1 MDDPVSAYGYDS
13 GRRQNARRTAQ
24 WTANARLFRASLL
37 ITLIAI
43 AALAVVTDRLPARPD
58 LAQPPVQGH
67 TTDVTTTL
75 APHPA
80 KITRHR

>member
-13 GRRQNARRTAQ
+13 GRRRSARRAAQ
-24 WTANARLFRASLL
+24 WTANMRRFRVSLL
-37 ITLIAI
+37 IMLTAI
-43 AALAVVTDRLPARPD
+43 AALAVVTDRLSVRPD

-67 TTDVTTTL
+67 ATDVTTTL

>member
-13 GRRQNARRTAQ
+13 GRRRSARQSAQ
-24 WTANARLFRASLL
+24 WKADVRRFRAGVL
-37 ITLIAI
+37 ITLTAI
-43 AALAVVTDRLPARPD
+43 AALAVVTDRAPIRPD
-58 LAQPPVQGH
+58 LAQSPVQGH
-67 TTDVTTTL
+67 ATDVTTIL